1 MFLNSNYSHE
11 PAHKFDLKGTYCIT
25 AATLH
30 KKHLF
35 DTPTKLSL
43 LQSVIFEQSAKFLW
57 ELKSWAVFTNHYHLI
72 ISNSSCPQNLP
83 LLIRGIHGNSA
94 VMLNKI
100 DNTTGRKVWHQY
112 WDTCLTYSN
121 SYYARINYVM
131 NNPVKHKLV
140 SDARQYQWCS
150 ASWFFETAEKQYRD
164 TVLSFK
170 TDFVTIEDDFIPADK
185 SALQETH

>member
-1 MFLNSNYSHE
+1 
-11 PAHKFDLKGTYCIT
+11 
-25 AATLH
+25 
-30 KKHLF
+30 
-35 DTPTKLSL
+35 
-43 LQSVIFEQSAKFLW
+43 
-57 ELKSWAVFTNHYHLI
+57 
-72 ISNSSCPQNLP
+72 
-83 LLIRGIHGNSA
+83 
-94 VMLNKI
+94 
-100 DNTTGRKVWHQY
+100 
-112 WDTCLTYSN
+112 
-121 SYYARINYVM
+121 M